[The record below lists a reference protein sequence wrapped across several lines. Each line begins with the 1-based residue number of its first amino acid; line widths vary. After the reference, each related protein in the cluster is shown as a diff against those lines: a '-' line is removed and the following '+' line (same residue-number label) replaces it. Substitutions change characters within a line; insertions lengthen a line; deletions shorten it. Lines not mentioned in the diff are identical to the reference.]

1 MYDILQLNDML
12 LPELQDIAEQLSL
25 PGIKKLDKQGLIY
38 KILDGQA
45 VKASESKD
53 EPKKKSGR
61 PRKPITI
68 KTSTANGTEEAE
80 VMESEEAT
88 EAPDPVEKAAPV
100 ATGKPRPNPRPVG
113 RPPVGPATPVAPV
126 EPCGPVAPVK
136 PEVTIAKITWWLFGK
151 VYVEVTRVT
160 GRLT

>member
-45 VKASESKD
+45 VKASETKD

-88 EAPDPVEKAAPV
+88 EAPAPVEKAAPV
-100 ATGKPRPNPRPVG
+100 ATCLLYTSD
-113 RPPVGPATPVAPV
+113 AADDM
-126 EPCGPVAPVK
+126 
-136 PEVTIAKITWWLFGK
+136 
-151 VYVEVTRVT
+151 
-160 GRLT
+160 

>member
-25 PGIKKLDKQGLIY
+25 PGIKKLNKQELIY

-53 EPKKKSGR
+53 EPKKKGTR
-61 PRKPITI
+61 GRKPMTI

-80 VMESEEAT
+80 VMEPSED
-88 EAPDPVEKAAPV
+88 APAA
-100 ATGKPRPNPRPVG
+100 AACCRKTSTCSKTQSQTGFSCSQQSSC
-113 RPPVGPATPVAPV
+113 TS
-126 EPCGPVAPVK
+126 
-136 PEVTIAKITWWLFGK
+136 
-151 VYVEVTRVT
+151 
-160 GRLT
+160 